1 MASETEGRVKEII
14 VDSRINKVL
23 AMRTDS
29 VAMLEA
35 LDAISE
41 FYVSNTI
48 EARRALRQDLELHNI
63 NLGKKF
69 LAEFD
74 QVRQKIEGVEEY
86 SSKLEGECKL
96 LASRVSEA
104 DENMKAFMEKA
115 SELENRRN
123 NYSEQSK
130 EIGSFLS
137 RFQLSAEEVD
147 TLYSAPINQ
156 ASSAKA
162 FFEAL
167 KRLKSAYADCKI
179 MVEKHSYSAGFE
191 LLDVLGQHQDMAYQ
205 RLFEWYAS
213 STVLNNKACLISTQ
227 HLLNVILP

>member
-1 MASETEGRVKEII
+1 MSAEIEGRMKEVI

-69 LAEFD
+69 LAELD
-74 QVRQKIEGVEEY
+74 EVRQKLEGVEEF

-123 NYSEQSK
+123 NYTEQSK

-137 RFQLSAEEVD
+137 RFQLSSDEVE
-147 TLYSAPINQ
+147 TLYSSPIDSP
-156 ASSAKA
+156 SSARI
-162 FFEAL
+162 FFDAL
-167 KRLKSAYADCKI
+167 KRLRSAYADCKL
-179 MVEKHSYSAGFE
+179 MVERHSYSAGFE
-191 LLDVLGQHQDMAYQ
+191 LLDVLGQHQDTAYQ
-205 RLFEWYAS
+205 RLFEW
-213 STVLNNKACLISTQ
+213 
-227 HLLNVILP
+227 

>member
-1 MASETEGRVKEII
+1 MSAEIEGRMKEVI

-69 LAEFD
+69 LAELD
-74 QVRQKIEGVEEY
+74 EVRQKLEGVEEF

-123 NYSEQSK
+123 NYTEQSK

-137 RFQLSAEEVD
+137 RFQLSSDEVD
-147 TLYSAPINQ
+147 TLYSSPIDNP
-156 ASSAKA
+156 SSARI
-162 FFEAL
+162 FFDAL
-167 KRLKSAYADCKI
+167 KRLRSAYADCKL
-179 MVEKHSYSAGFE
+179 MVERHSYSAGFE
-191 LLDVLGQHQDMAYQ
+191 LLDVLGQHQDTAYQ
-205 RLFEWYAS
+205 RLFEW
-213 STVLNNKACLISTQ
+213 
-227 HLLNVILP
+227 

>member
-1 MASETEGRVKEII
+1 MKGQLHLNSLVFIAYSAHRDMSTEIEGRMKEVI

-69 LAEFD
+69 LAELD
-74 QVRQKIEGVEEY
+74 EVRQKLEGVEEF

-123 NYSEQSK
+123 NYTEQSK
-130 EIGSFLS
+130 EIGSFLC
-137 RFQLSAEEVD
+137 RFQLSSDEVD
-147 TLYSAPINQ
+147 TLYS
-156 ASSAKA
+156 SSIDNPCNARV
-162 FFEAL
+162 FFDAL
-167 KRLKSAYADCKI
+167 KRLRSAYADCKL
-179 MVEKHSYSAGFE
+179 MVERHSYSAGFE
-191 LLDVLGQHQDMAYQ
+191 LLDVLGQHQDTAYQ
-205 RLFEWYAS
+205 RLFEW
-213 STVLNNKACLISTQ
+213 
-227 HLLNVILP
+227 